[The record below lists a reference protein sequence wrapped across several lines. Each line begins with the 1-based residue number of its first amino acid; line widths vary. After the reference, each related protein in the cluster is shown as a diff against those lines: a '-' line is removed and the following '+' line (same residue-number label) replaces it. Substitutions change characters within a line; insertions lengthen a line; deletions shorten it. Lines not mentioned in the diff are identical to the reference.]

1 MIHIAVN
8 HCFLNIDPFRLPFN
22 LENIFFI
29 SVGDIVDATW
39 LKCFLTKVTSYVS
52 TLTHPWS
59 DVAYC
64 FST

>member
-8 HCFLNIDPFRLPFN
+8 HCFLYIDPFRLPFN

-39 LKCFLTKVTSYVS
+39 LKCFLTEVTS
-52 TLTHPWS
+52 
-59 DVAYC
+59 
-64 FST
+64 